1 MLRDSGCD
9 IFTEADSGFGHF
21 FFFDKVNFLF
31 LTDWSSLEAGAWASA
46 RLTIEPHP
54 QPSDIDSYLPVMQS
68 NYIVRC
74 FPNLKKQ
81 KWRDWLWVHN
91 HWSLCWIFFRL
102 VFHWHLWR
110 KPLNHTP
117 LVLVLVLKDLGQTTV
132 LFRILVSNVTVLW
145 LPVSASAPG
154 LGACHLFSPHRR
166 V

>member
-1 MLRDSGCD
+1 MIVGVTFLQKQ
-9 IFTEADSGFGHF
+9 TGFGHF
-21 FFFDKVNFLF
+21 FFFDEMNFLF
-31 LTDWSSLEAGAWASA
+31 LTLWRQVSGPLSA

-81 KWRDWLWVHN
+81 KWHDWLWIHN
-91 HWSLCWIFFRL
+91 HWSLCWIFFHL

-110 KPLNHTP
+110 KPLDHTP
-117 LVLVLVLKDLGQTTV
+117 LVLVLKDLGQTTV

-154 LGACHLFSPHRR
+154 LGACHLFSPHRH